1 MNRHYWFRLG
11 IRVAVVGAAVFVGAV
26 AILLIYADN
35 RVSTKVAIPDADAA
49 ARASGVAAEP
59 IPQLERHTC
68 GLLSLSAAYR
78 VYGLSP
84 EAENLRARLG
94 VDNEAVPLD
103 DGSTGTLH
111 PDLFRVLAQD
121 GFAWSC
127 LAPDDAD
134 GLLRHLDQGQVA
146 LLLIIRPESGGLHW
160 VLTDARE
167 GGMIRVVDSL
177 IDQPRMV
184 AVDTYLRRAL
194 SIVALRP
201 ADGAAMSVSAAH
213 QAGVAEMLR
222 VNERWGRWTR

>member
-1 MNRHYWFRLG
+1 MTGL
-11 IRVAVVGAAVFVGAV
+11 AAQ
-26 AILLIYADN
+26 
-35 RVSTKVAIPDADAA
+35 
-49 ARASGVAAEP
+49 P
-59 IPQLERHTC
+59 IPQLESHTC

-134 GLLRHLDQGQVA
+134 GLLRHLDHGQVA
-146 LLLIIRPESGGLHW
+146 LLLIIRAESGGLHW
-160 VLTDARE
+160 VLTDERE
-167 GGMIRVVDSL
+167 GTMIRVVDSL
-177 IDQPRMV
+177 IAQPQMV
-184 AVDTYLRRAL
+184 AVDAYLRRAL

-201 ADGAAMSVSAAH
+201 ADGAAMSISAAH

-222 VNERWGRWTR
+222 VNEPLGAMDAVALPSRGWDRGETSRTRVSGRD